1 MQIHVKMNHKRR
13 IMNSFTIHRSWDPP
27 FPPLPFQPNGAGVNC
42 FVQGCKEDLEPE
54 DCVELCWVNRG
65 RCIIEVQKTQFEL
78 QRGQCIFRIPMER
91 RRKYVTEGPA
101 EIWWATIDGEN
112 AKTFIDM
119 FHYPVGVLNSGE
131 CPVELFQRITKG
143 LLKNRPDMPRL
154 LVPLY
159 TDLFVRAGNAGSKCS
174 FLHPVAEEALFR
186 LNTEYSDSDLNINA
200 LAECLEIHRTT
211 LDRIMLKEFNETPIN
226 MLTRIRLDNGLFLLQ
241 TTSLPIAEIA
251 KQCGFKESGYFCRLI
266 HRKIKMSPLEYRKSF
281 QRNQ

>member
-1 MQIHVKMNHKRR
+1 MNT
-13 IMNSFTIHRSWDPP
+13 FTVHRTWNPP

-42 FVQGCKEDLEPE
+42 FAQGRKEDLSTE

-65 RCIIEVQKTQFEL
+65 RCIIEVQKKQFEL
-78 QRGQCIFRIPMER
+78 QKGQCIFRIPMEP
-91 RRKYVTEGPA
+91 RRKYVTQGPA

-119 FHYPVGVLNSGE
+119 FHYPVGILDAGE
-131 CPVELFQRITKG
+131 CPVELFQRIAKG

-159 TDLFVRAGNAGSKCS
+159 TELFIRAGGNTNSKCS
-174 FLHPVAEEALFR
+174 FVHPVAEEALFR

-200 LAECLEIHRTT
+200 LAECLEVHRTT
-211 LDRIMLKEFNETPIN
+211 LDRVMLKEFNETPIN
-226 MLTRIRLDNGLFLLQ
+226 MLTRIRLDHGLHLLK

-251 KQCGFKESGYFCRLI
+251 HQCGIRGSGYFCRLI
-266 HRKIKMSPLEYRKSF
+266 QKKIKMSPVEYRKLS
-281 QRNQ
+281 QNN